1 MRAPEHDRPLPPQWI
16 LDTAKCPFPPFS
28 VGNLPN
34 RNQGKS
40 RIESP
45 VSSGSLLFA
54 GFRGKFIVPMSR
66 SEDAVVPA
74 PVIPKRLSLVH
85 QTADIL
91 KREVSKRTW
100 EQWLPSERFL
110 SQSLKISRPTLRNA
124 LKRLQAEGIVEAV
137 QGVGNRI
144 IPEKR
149 DSARIQLI
157 HKVHLLC
164 PNPLDRIRLQ
174 ANRWTDELRN
184 RLFQTGTRLLAH
196 HGQQY
201 LRSDPAAA
209 LEHLVGQHPDG
220 CWILAHS
227 TPQIQAWFR
236 AHNIPCLVAGYTH
249 PGIDLPFVSI
259 DMEIACRHAVGV
271 FVDSGH
277 HSIGFVHLAS
287 ERARDLRSAVGFE
300 AGIREAGAA
309 GVVGKVVTHT
319 EDVDSIR
326 HAIHELLSIGSP
338 TTAILTGTALGYATV
353 ATFLMQQGLRIPRDV
368 SLISR
373 EHELFLDALVPQPS
387 CYVFD
392 PLRYGGMVHAK
403 VADILEGTSSVPDE
417 QHLVP
422 EYRAGQSTRK
432 KIGPKTAPAL
442 VTPRQG

>member
-1 MRAPEHDRPLPPQWI
+1 VLPFGD
-16 LDTAKCPFPPFS
+16 LDATRFPFPRLPM
-28 VGNLPN
+28 GNLPN
-34 RNQGKS
+34 NDQGKT

-45 VSSGSLLFA
+45 VWFGSLLFDHL
-54 GFRGKFIVPMSR
+54 RERFIVPMSR
-66 SEDAVVPA
+66 SEDAVVRS

-91 KREVSKRTW
+91 TREVSKGTW

-144 IPEKR
+144 IAEKR

-174 ANRWTDELRN
+174 ANLWTDELRN

-201 LRSDPAAA
+201 LRSNPDAA
-209 LEHLVGQHPDG
+209 LEHLIARHPDG

-236 AHNIPCLVAGYTH
+236 AHHIPCLVAGYTH

-259 DMEIACRHAVGV
+259 DMEVACRHAVGV

-277 HSIGFVHLAS
+277 HSIGFVHLKS
-287 ERARDLRSAVGFE
+287 ERVRDLRSAVGFE
-300 AGIREAGAA
+300 AGIRESDVA
-309 GVVGKVVTHT
+309 GKVVTHT
-319 EDVDSIR
+319 DDVDSVR
-326 HAIHELLSIGSP
+326 QAIHELLRIGSP
-338 TTAILTGTALGYATV
+338 TTAILTGTALSFATV
-353 ATFLMQQGLRIPRDV
+353 ATFLMQQGLRIPQDV

-373 EHELFLDALVPQPS
+373 EHEPFLDALMPQPS
-387 CYVFD
+387 CYFFD

-403 VADILEGTSSVPDE
+403 VTDILEGTSNIPDE

-422 EYRAGQSTRK
+422 EYRAGQSTRTMNV
-432 KIGPKTAPAL
+432 PNAVPAL
-442 VTPRQG
+442 AELRQE